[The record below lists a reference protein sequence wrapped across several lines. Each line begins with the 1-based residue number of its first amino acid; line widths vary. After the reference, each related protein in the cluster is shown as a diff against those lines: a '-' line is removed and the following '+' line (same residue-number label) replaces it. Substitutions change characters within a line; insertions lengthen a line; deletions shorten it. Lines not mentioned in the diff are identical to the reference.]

1 MARAALGWPAKPNGA
16 LPDVIQY
23 HSNSSFPTPG
33 LQQPAFDMANAQ
45 SPYTGKNHRDVFAGL
60 RKSAAV
66 DLSRYGQQKQDEYE
80 QEAGRAERELALA
93 GLTMMGQAQN
103 NEQNLENS
111 RLQLLLRGL
120 L

>member
-1 MARAALGWPAKPNGA
+1 M
-16 LPDVIQY
+16 IQY

-33 LQQPAFDMANAQ
+33 FQQPAFDMENAQ
-45 SPYTGKNHRDVFAGL
+45 SPYGGRNHQDVFAGL

-66 DLSRYGQQKQDEYE
+66 DLSRYGQQQQDEYE
-80 QEAGRAERELALA
+80 QAAGKAERDLALA

-103 NEQNLENS
+103 NAQSAENS